1 MKKLLALMM
10 TLALALNCV
19 GVQAEMTLPVNA
31 NVTVQVNGDSLSTLL
46 MMTGTEMDE
55 NSTAAMSS
63 LLAMLNAL
71 SVNVAATEE
80 GMQAELRLKDTAVG
94 TVNLGADEKGNL
106 VMVSD
111 LFPTYAFTMTPET
124 LNQLLSLDGTDQ
136 PALANMD
143 DVAAALQQQI
153 AAVTEGMQEK
163 TGQPV
168 PGEYTIEGAAFNVM
182 VPMELTMG
190 DVMQMGVSVAKGML
204 ANESVLAFLGE
215 LDMPMDEF
223 SPEALDEAL
232 ADMSEEE
239 AAAPVSMNLYY
250 QMDAEGNTTDNRYI
264 TYETTI
270 DGENVSVAFGYVDGK
285 VYVHAL
291 MSEDV
296 YETEDALRQAA
307 QMGAADTGTIDMVAG
322 TDADGNMALTFEMLV
337 EGVYMAVKA
346 DGQPTAA
353 GFRGKAEFY
362 LLDAENALL
371 TIHVELTQGVGEL
384 TNTVSAEGKTV
395 LALEEL
401 MAMDEDALDAALEG
415 LGDDVENFGLFTL
428 LGNAANAMPDEM
440 NALMALMQSEPETTA
455 PDDATTA
462 E

>member
-10 TLALALNCV
+10 TLALALSCV

-94 TVNLGADEKGNL
+94 TVNLGSDEKGNL

-111 LFPTYAFTMTPET
+111 LFPTYAITMAPET
-124 LNQLLSLDGTDQ
+124 LNQLLSLDTADQ

-168 PGEYTIEGAAFNVM
+168 PGEYTIEGTAFNVM

-250 QMDAEGNTTDNRYI
+250 QMDAEGNATDNRYI

-307 QMGAADTGTIDMVAG
+307 QMGTADTGTIDMVAG
-322 TDADGNMALTFEMLV
+322 TDADGNVALTFEMLV

-346 DGQPTAA
+346 DGQPTDA

-415 LGDDVENFGLFTL
+415 LGEDVENFGLFTL

-455 PDDATTA
+455 PDDAATA

>member
-10 TLALALNCV
+10 TLALALSCV

-55 NSTAAMSS
+55 NSTAAMSN

-111 LFPTYAFTMTPET
+111 LFPTYAITMAPET
-124 LNQLLSLDGTDQ
+124 LNQLLSLDTADQ
-136 PALANMD
+136 PALANVD
-143 DVAAALQQQI
+143 DVVAALQQQTA
-153 AAVTEGMQEK
+153 AAVEGLQEK
-163 TGQPV
+163 IGQPV
-168 PGEYTIEGAAFNVM
+168 PGEYVIEGADFNTM
-182 VPMELTMG
+182 VPVELTMG
-190 DVMQMGVSVAKGML
+190 EVMQVGVSVVKGLM
-204 ANESVLAFLGE
+204 ANETVLAFLGE
-215 LDMPMDEF
+215 LGMPMDEF
-223 SPEALDEAL
+223 TPEALDEDL

-239 AAAPVSMNLYY
+239 AATPVNMNLYF
-250 QMDAEGNTTDNRYI
+250 QMDAEGNTSDNMYI
-264 TYETTI
+264 TYETAI

-291 MSEDV
+291 MSEEA

-307 QMGAADTGTIDMVAG
+307 QMGTANTGTFDVVAG
-322 TDADGNMALTFEMLV
+322 TDADGNVAFSFEMLV
-337 EGVYMAVKA
+337 EGMYMAVKA

-353 GFRGKAEFY
+353 GLQGKAEFY

-371 TIHVELTQGVGEL
+371 TLKGELTQGVGEL
-384 TNTVSAEGKTV
+384 TNTVSTEGKTV

-415 LGDDVENFGLFTL
+415 LGEDVENFGLFTL

-455 PDDATTA
+455 PDDAATA

>member
-10 TLALALNCV
+10 TLALALSCV

-63 LLAMLNAL
+63 LLAMLDAL

-80 GMQAELRLKDTAVG
+80 GMQAEIRLKDTAVG
-94 TVNLGADEKGNL
+94 TVNMGADEKGNL

-111 LFPTYAFTMTPET
+111 LFPTYAITMAPEN
-124 LNQLLSLDGTDQ
+124 LNELLSLDTADQ
-136 PALANMD
+136 PALANVD
-143 DVAAALQQQI
+143 DVVAALQQQTA
-153 AAVTEGMQEK
+153 AAVEGLQEK
-163 TGQPV
+163 IGQPV
-168 PGEYTIEGAAFNVM
+168 PGEYAIEGADFNTM
-182 VPMELTMG
+182 VPVELTMG
-190 DVMQMGVSVAKGML
+190 EVMQVGVSVVKGLM
-204 ANESVLAFLGE
+204 ANETVLAFLGE
-215 LDMPMDEF
+215 LGMPMDEF
-223 SPEALDEAL
+223 SPEALDEEL
-232 ADMSEEE
+232 AGMSEEE
-239 AAAPVSMNLYY
+239 AATPVNMNLYF
-250 QMDAEGNTTDNRYI
+250 QMDAEGNTSDNLYI
-264 TYETTI
+264 TYETAI

-291 MSEDV
+291 MSEEA

-307 QMGAADTGTIDMVAG
+307 QMGTANTGTFDVVAG
-322 TDADGNMALTFEMLV
+322 TDADGNVAFSFEMLV
-337 EGVYMAVKA
+337 EGMYMAVKA

-353 GFRGKAEFY
+353 GLQGKAEFY

-371 TIHVELTQGVGEL
+371 TLKGELTQGVGEL
-384 TNTVSAEGKTV
+384 TNTVSTEGKTV

-401 MAMDEDALDAALEG
+401 MAMDEDALDEALTG
-415 LGDDVENFGLFTL
+415 LAEDVENFGLFTL

-440 NALMALMQSEPETTA
+440 NVLIALMQSEPETTT

>member
-10 TLALALNCV
+10 TLALALSCV

-111 LFPTYAFTMTPET
+111 LFPTYAITMTPET
-124 LNQLLSLDGTDQ
+124 LNQLLSLDETDQ

-163 TGQPV
+163 TGQSV

-250 QMDAEGNTTDNRYI
+250 QMDAEGNATDNRYI

-322 TDADGNMALTFEMLV
+322 TDADGNVALTFEMLV

-346 DGQPTAA
+346 DGQPTTA